1 MCFVD
6 LPLAAARLCGVQA
19 ILRGNPGAGCTHA
32 VRSPINEKGL
42 PLENADLPLGE
53 GVNGMAG
60 CCHVSFGV
68 AEGGPALM
76 LGPHESLPTV
86 HPTSSPAAGERPGT
100 KIDPIQKPRPS
111 DGVSGRAISMA
122 SLAVPPD
129 DATTAALSVR
139 PASLVEKRILL
150 GQG

>member
-1 MCFVD
+1 MAQRNDPHAFKMQRACGCEGPNEVSSRIMDRDRLTRGAKRIQNLCVLSTSHWLQQGFVGSKRSSEGI
-6 LPLAAARLCGVQA
+6 PGQA
-19 ILRGNPGAGCTHA
+19 
-32 VRSPINEKGL
+32 
-42 PLENADLPLGE
+42 
-53 GVNGMAG
+53 
-60 CCHVSFGV
+60 
-68 AEGGPALM
+68 ALM

-86 HPTSSPAAGERPGT
+86 HPTSSPAAGERSGT